1 MTIDDQPKP
10 FTLFAGYVLW
20 LLMLSATLF
29 ETDAYRFS
37 AIITWAYGTYVFTT
51 LKPKAK
57 LPPMAWYC
65 LGWSFY
71 VLARF
76 AYGYLTSPIHQHGS
90 SEWLYAFPL
99 FFAGIGLSLVRIRQ
113 HIAAILLIFFSV
125 ALVLLAV
132 SQHWFVIASG
142 LPVIPLYH
150 NNQIHGAVACGMILI
165 GAFYWL
171 LHHARAGF
179 AKSLHGRAA
188 LFIAPPVI
196 VLCLIS
202 ILGSQSK
209 GVWVAL
215 AGAVPVGVVMILI
228 MERSRAVR
236 LSVAGL
242 IAAFA
247 LWAVVFRDRLWA
259 RAGDT
264 VMASLDLIR
273 SLYTDPHGAVLVL
286 QQKID
291 GGTIPASL
299 NDRLKIW
306 YNAGELVQQSPLFGH
321 GNFWIELWEK
331 TRYADVGYLL
341 MHNGYMEILIRHG
354 FVGLIALFLM
364 LVGFIYLVWRGYRRG
379 IVPAAGFQAYVTILL
394 FFALTLL
401 SNSNNRLAIGESLA
415 MLSGGFA
422 FYAEWMA
429 RLGLAGNPERKV
441 A

>member
-1 MTIDDQPKP
+1 MTLDDQPKP
-10 FTLFAGYVLW
+10 FTIVAGYVLW
-20 LLMLSATLF
+20 LLMLSASLF
-29 ETDAYRFS
+29 ETDAYRFA
-37 AIITWAYGTYVFTT
+37 AIITWAYGTLVFLTV
-51 LKPKAK
+51 KPKAR
-57 LPPMAWYC
+57 LSFMAWYC

-76 AYGYLTSPIHQHGS
+76 AYGYLASPMHQHGS

-99 FFAGIGLSLVRIRQ
+99 FFAGIGLALVRIRQ
-113 HIAAILLIFFSV
+113 HIGSILLIFFAV
-125 ALVLLAV
+125 ALLLLAV
-132 SQHWFVIASG
+132 SQHWMVIASG
-142 LPVIPLYH
+142 LPVIPLFH
-150 NNQIHGAVACGMILI
+150 NNQIHGAVACGLILI

-171 LHHARAGF
+171 LHYLMKGIGH
-179 AKSLHGRAA
+179 SLHGRAA

-215 AGAVPVGVVMILI
+215 AGAVPVGVVMILV

-236 LSVAGL
+236 LAAGGLVA
-242 IAAFA
+242 AVAVWA
-247 LWAVVFRDRLWA
+247 LVFRERLWG

-273 SLYTDPHGAVLVL
+273 SVWTDPQGAVLVL

-291 GGTIPASL
+291 SGTIPASL

-321 GNFWIELWEK
+321 GNYWIELWEK
-331 TRYADVGYLL
+331 TRYAEVGYFL

-354 FVGLIALFLM
+354 FIGLLALFVM
-364 LVGFIYLVWRGYRRG
+364 LVGFILLVWRGYRRG
-379 IVPAAGFQAYVTILL
+379 VVPAAGFQAYVTILL

-415 MLSGGFA
+415 MLAGGFA
-422 FYAEWMA
+422 FYAEWMV
-429 RLGLAGNPERKV
+429 RFGLSRPKAERV
-441 A
+441 D

>member
-10 FTLFAGYVLW
+10 FTIFAGYVLW
-20 LLMLSATLF
+20 LLMLSASLF

-37 AIITWAYGTYVFTT
+37 AIIAWAYGTWVFLN
-51 LKPKAK
+51 LKPKAA
-57 LPPMAWYC
+57 LPLMAWYC
-65 LGWSFY
+65 FGWAFY

-76 AYGYLTSPIHQHGS
+76 SYGYLTSPTHEHGS

-99 FFAGIGLSLVRIRQ
+99 FFAGIGLALVRIRQ
-113 HIAAILLIFFSV
+113 HIPAILMIFFAV
-125 ALVLLAV
+125 ALVLLAM

-142 LPVIPLYH
+142 LPVIPLFH

-171 LHHARAGF
+171 LHHVMKGV
-179 AKSLHGRAA
+179 SSSIHGRAA

-209 GVWVAL
+209 GVWLAL
-215 AGAVPVGVVMILI
+215 AGAVPVGVVLILA
-228 MERSRAVR
+228 MDSSRAVR
-236 LSVAGL
+236 LAAGGLVA
-242 IAAFA
+242 AVAVWA
-247 LWAVVFRDRLWA
+247 LVFRDRLWA

-273 SLYTDPHGAVLVL
+273 SVRTDPQQAVIVL

-291 GGTIPASL
+291 GGTIPTSL

-306 YNAGELVQQSPLFGH
+306 YNAGELVHQAPFFGH

-331 TRYADVGYLL
+331 TRYADVGFFL

-354 FVGLIALFLM
+354 FVGLLALFGM
-364 LVGFIYLVWRGYRRG
+364 LVGFIFLVWRGYRRG

-415 MLSGGFA
+415 MLAGGFA

-429 RLGLAGNPERKV
+429 QLGLAGNRPQRV